1 MRRRKR
7 NYQSHAP
14 PPREGQETFPYTEFS
29 YKLSFNRPFK
39 AESFFDR
46 VGINPRGTPKIQRQ
60 TKRRRTPLR
69 ETRRISLQNPSN
81 SPFNAKKTI
90 GYVGEGLLTRPRGT
104 TKIQWQTKRRRGT
117 LRENLCASQKE
128 KLSKPRSAAAG
139 RSGDLP
145 LYGIQQ
151 QTAVQQAFPRKSAV
165 SYTNASTQ
173 NRKLLPPKKDKIF
186 KSTSPIFANTLLHP
200 KMTKKS
206 LHRSTQSLRR
216 IPGLSRENLHSLRI
230 SRGEIYIKK
239 KKRPL

>member
-60 TKRRRTPLR
+60 T
-69 ETRRISLQNPSN
+69 S
-81 SPFNAKKTI
+81 
-90 GYVGEGLLTRPRGT
+90 
-104 TKIQWQTKRRRGT
+104 RRRGT
-117 LRENLCASQKE
+117 SRENSCTSQKTTTI
-128 KLSKPRSAAAG
+128 KPHSAAAG

-145 LYGIQQ
+145 LHGIQQ
-151 QTAVQQAFPRKSAV
+151 QTAVQQGFPRKSAV
-165 SYTNASTQ
+165 SYTNPSTQ
-173 NRKLLPPKKDKIF
+173 IRKLLPPKIDDFF
-186 KSTSPIFANTLLHP
+186 KSTSPIFAKYLLHP

-206 LHRSTQSLRR
+206 LHSST
-216 IPGLSRENLHSLRI
+216 
-230 SRGEIYIKK
+230 
-239 KKRPL
+239 